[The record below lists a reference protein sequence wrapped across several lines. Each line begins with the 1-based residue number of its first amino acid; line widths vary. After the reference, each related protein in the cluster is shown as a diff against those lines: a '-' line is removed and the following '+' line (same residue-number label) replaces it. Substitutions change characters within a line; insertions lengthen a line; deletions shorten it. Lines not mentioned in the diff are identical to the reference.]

1 MWIVHVCQKVLKSK
15 QTQNNGWNFRQIWNR
30 CVCVIGDF
38 TNFLWQ
44 HHQAF
49 IRKTEKWIFW
59 SSKYHL
65 WGWYRVT
72 NLFKTQLPKHYIY
85 FEFSAEIHQALLSH
99 ISFLAQCFW
108 NFLLKNK
115 IGDLGKS
122 NSSKSF
128 CRVWLWQN
136 FSLRADFNQVPWL
149 FINLYLS
156 DINETCRLI

>member
-59 SSKYHL
+59 ICLQSWSNILVCEKIC
-65 WGWYRVT
+65 
-72 NLFKTQLPKHYIY
+72 K
-85 FEFSAEIHQALLSH
+85 
-99 ISFLAQCFW
+99 
-108 NFLLKNK
+108 FLLLRVFCVDFRQNYYKYFHMGFWWSWWHVYVTEQV
-115 IGDLGKS
+115 IKS
-122 NSSKSF
+122 GNQIK
-128 CRVWLWQN
+128 RVN
-136 FSLRADFNQVPWL
+136 
-149 FINLYLS
+149 NLQR
-156 DINETCRLI
+156 IIWRNTMPN